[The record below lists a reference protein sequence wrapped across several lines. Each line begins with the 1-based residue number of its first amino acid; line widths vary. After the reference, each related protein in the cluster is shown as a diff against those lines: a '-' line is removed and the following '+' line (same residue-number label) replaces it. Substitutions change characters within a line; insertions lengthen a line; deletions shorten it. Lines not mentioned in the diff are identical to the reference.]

1 MFLGFI
7 SILGIG
13 KVHPSSPYRDGGG
26 GGGEFFNI

>member
-13 KVHPSSPYRDGGG
+13 KVHPSSPYQDGGG
-26 GGGEFFNI
+26 GGGEEFF